1 MKTTLTKRILSI
13 ITVIALLLAFGLFAI
28 ASSDSEGSDN
38 SNPEDNSNNTVES
51 NNKFSSKPQISAS
64 AHIKDNIIGYP
75 ELTVSIENTSD
86 KDIAAAKFYVIAYD
100 VYGEEITGFLAQNH
114 LSTDKTIKAGAT
126 ESRTWQFLANNIKT
140 VKLYVYSIYYTD
152 GSEWG
157 DREAVKSTILENA
170 YIISVSKDD

>member
-1 MKTTLTKRILSI
+1 
-13 ITVIALLLAFGLFAI
+13 V
-28 ASSDSEGSDN
+28 ASGDSEGSDN
-38 SNPEDNSNNTVES
+38 SNPEDNSNNAVDP

-86 KDIAAAKFYVIAYD
+86 KDIAAVKFYAIAYD
-100 VYGEEITGFLAQNH
+100 VYGEEIKGFLAQNI
-114 LSTDKTIKAGAT
+114 LTTDTTIKAGTT
-126 ESRTWQFLANNIKT
+126 ESRAWQFLTTNTKT

-152 GSEWG
+152 GTEWG

-170 YIISVSKDD
+170 YSISVTKED